1 MMVERQLPPLEV
13 RPRDL
18 KRWRKSETGVDYVH
32 VFAAAEP
39 GPTVMTVGLTHGNE
53 FCGAEALHWA
63 LDLGLRP
70 RRGTW
75 IVAFANVAAYESF
88 DKTKPLDSRFL
99 DRDMNRV
106 WRDDWIATEGT
117 REAKRAGALL
127 PFVQRADFLL
137 DIHSTSFAVRPFFVG
152 ANLPRVRALAERL
165 AYPKSLILQNA
176 AFDGKVMVEY
186 GAFADPASS
195 KTALVVECGAHFLKA
210 SVEVA
215 KHALIG
221 FLDETG
227 TIEPEVARRL
237 KPAVPAC
244 EPGIYT
250 IEKVHVAKHAEL
262 RFLAPYVGFEEVTKG
277 TKIAMDGPDTIE
289 APFDRC
295 TILFPKANPMQGRE
309 FVTLAKRID

>member
-1 MMVERQLPPLEV
+1 VIERQLPPIEV

-18 KRWRKSETGVDYVH
+18 SRWKKSGTGVDYVH
-32 VFAAAEP
+32 IFAGSEP

-75 IVAFANVAAYESF
+75 IVAFSNVEAYLRF
-88 DKTKPLDSRFL
+88 DAKKPLDSRFV

-106 WRDDWIATEGT
+106 WRDDWIDGEGT
-117 REAKRAGALL
+117 REAIRAAELRS
-127 PFVQRADFLL
+127 FVRRADFLL
-137 DIHSTSFAVRPFFVG
+137 DIHSTAFAVRPFYVG
-152 ANLPRVRALAERL
+152 ANSPRVRELAARL
-165 AYPKSLILQNA
+165 AYPKSLLLQNA
-176 AFDGKVMVEY
+176 QFDGRVMVEY
-186 GAFADPASS
+186 GEFAEASS
-195 KTALVVECGAHFLKA
+195 HKTALVVECGAHFLRG

-215 KHALIG
+215 KHALIA
-221 FLDETG
+221 FLETTD

-237 KPAVPAC
+237 KPPVPPC
-244 EPGIYT
+244 EEGIYE
-250 IEKVHVAKHAEL
+250 IERVHVAKHEKL
-262 RFLAPYVGFEEVTKG
+262 EFLAPYIGFEEVPKG
-277 TKIAMDGPDTIE
+277 TKIAMDGPDVIE

-309 FVTLAKRID
+309 FVTLARRID